1 MTNPSAAPRSG
12 TAPAETAHPETVHPA
27 ASRLPVAAA
36 VLAAVCFGTTGTVHA
51 LLPIEVGS
59 VAFGAARIVFGG
71 AFLALIWAL
80 SRARSRPSRSLALR
94 ARRPGRGP
102 LAGVITLGTIGVAAY
117 QPFFFLGTERNGVAI
132 GTLVALGSA
141 PAITGLLE
149 WAVRRR
155 RPTGRWFAATAVAAV
170 GVAVLSGL
178 TGGALGAVSLDGLL
192 ASIGAGASYA
202 VYTLCSKTLIEHGWS
217 PLGTMSALFGAAAV
231 VSLPVLLATETAW
244 IATVPGALAVAWLA
258 LVNTVAGYLLFGYAL
273 GGLPASRV
281 ATLTLFEPLTATLL
295 GILLLG
301 ESFGPATIL
310 GAVLLVAGL
319 AILVV
324 PDRRARRTAAA

>member
-1 MTNPSAAPRSG
+1 MTIPAGATTTAVTARGARLSAA
-12 TAPAETAHPETVHPA
+12 A
-27 ASRLPVAAA
+27 AI
-36 VLAAVCFGTTGTVHA
+36 LAAVCFGTTGTAHA

-71 AFLALIWAL
+71 ALLAIIWAIVRRRRVVHPDVATAAAPGTVPL
-80 SRARSRPSRSLALR
+80 GRRSLA
-94 ARRPGRGP
+94 A
-102 LAGVITLGTIGVAAY
+102 LAALVALGTVGVTAY
-117 QPFFFLGTERNGVAI
+117 QPFFFIGTERNGVAI
-132 GTLVALGSA
+132 GALVALGSA

-155 RPTGRWFAATAVAAV
+155 RPSGRWFLATLIAAT

-178 TGGALGAVSLDGLL
+178 TGGALGAVSVDGLL

-202 VYTLCSKTLIEHGWS
+202 VYTLCSKALIEHGWS
-217 PLGTMSALFGAAAV
+217 PLGTMAALFGAAAV
-231 VSLPVLLATETAW
+231 ASLPILLATETSW

-301 ESFGPATIL
+301 ESFGPATIV
-310 GAVLLVAGL
+310 GAALLIVGL
-319 AILVV
+319 AILVI
-324 PDRRARRTAAA
+324 PARRTLAPVAA

>member
-1 MTNPSAAPRSG
+1 MTTSPAAAQAAAPSTIG
-12 TAPAETAHPETVHPA
+12 A
-27 ASRLPVAAA
+27 RLPVAAA

-71 AFLALIWAL
+71 ALLSVIWAL
-80 SRARSRPSRSLALR
+80 LALR
-94 ARRPGRGP
+94 RRAVPTSPTARRTPLGRGA
-102 LAGVITLGTIGVAAY
+102 LAGAVVLGTLGVAAY
-117 QPFFFLGTERNGVAI
+117 QPCFFLGTEQNGVAI
-132 GTLVALGSA
+132 GTLTALGSA
-141 PAITGLLE
+141 PAITGVLE
-149 WAVRRR
+149 WAIRRR
-155 RPTGRWFAATAVAAV
+155 RPSGRWFLATAIAAA

-178 TGGALGAVSLDGLL
+178 TGGAIGSVSVGGLL

-202 VYTLCSKTLIEHGWS
+202 VYTLCSKALIEHGWT

-244 IATVPGALAVAWLA
+244 ILTAPGLLAVAWLA

-273 GGLPASRV
+273 GALPASRV

-301 ESFGPATIL
+301 ESFGLTTVV
-310 GAVLLVAGL
+310 GAVLLVVGL
-319 AILVV
+319 AILVL
-324 PDRRARRTAAA
+324 PTHRRTAAVLA

>member
-1 MTNPSAAPRSG
+1 MTSTPAAPRIAAASAAP
-12 TAPAETAHPETVHPA
+12 
-27 ASRLPVAAA
+27 SRWPVVAAI
-36 VLAAVCFGTTGTVHA
+36 LAAVCFGTTGTVHA
-51 LLPIEVGS
+51 LLPVAVGS

-71 AFLALIWAL
+71 ALLVVIWAVARRRTTHLPGDARRHPVRLRRPALLGLLAL
-80 SRARSRPSRSLALR
+80 
-94 ARRPGRGP
+94 G
-102 LAGVITLGTIGVAAY
+102 TLGVAAY
-117 QPFFFLGTERNGVAI
+117 QPTFFLGVESNGVAI

-149 WAVRRR
+149 WALRRQ
-155 RPTGRWFAATAVAAV
+155 RPSGRWFLATGVAAA

-178 TGGALGAVSLDGLL
+178 TGGALGAVSIGGLL

-202 VYTLCSKTLIEHGWS
+202 LYTLCSKTLIEHGWS
-217 PLGTMSALFGAAAV
+217 PLGTMAALFGTAGL
-231 VSLPVLLATETAW
+231 VSLPVLLTTETAW
-244 IATVPGALAVAWLA
+244 ILTLPGALAVAWLA

-301 ESFGPATIL
+301 ESFGATTVF
-310 GAVLLVAGL
+310 GAALLIAGL

-324 PDRRARRTAAA
+324 PTRRPVRPVPA

>member
-1 MTNPSAAPRSG
+1 MTIPEGATITAPTARGARLSAA
-12 TAPAETAHPETVHPA
+12 A
-27 ASRLPVAAA
+27 AI
-36 VLAAVCFGTTGTVHA
+36 LAAVCFGTTGTAHA

-71 AFLALIWAL
+71 ATLAIIWAIVQ
-80 SRARSRPSRSLALR
+80 RRRVARLAAPPATVPGAVPLGRWSLA
-94 ARRPGRGP
+94 AI
-102 LAGVITLGTIGVAAY
+102 VTLGTVGVTAY
-117 QPFFFLGTERNGVAI
+117 QPCFFIGTERNGVAV

-155 RPTGRWFAATAVAAV
+155 RPSGRWFLATLIAAT

-178 TGGALGAVSLDGLL
+178 AGGALGTVSVDGLL

-202 VYTLCSKTLIEHGWS
+202 VYTLCSKALIEHGWS
-217 PLGTMSALFGAAAV
+217 PLATMAVLFGAAAV
-231 VSLPVLLATETAW
+231 ASLPILLATETAW

-258 LVNTVAGYLLFGYAL
+258 LVNTAAGYLLFGHAL

-301 ESFGPATIL
+301 ESFGQATVV
-310 GAVLLVAGL
+310 GAALLIVGL
-319 AILVV
+319 AILVI
-324 PDRRARRTAAA
+324 PARRPLAPVTA